1 MRKII
6 FILPIAI
13 VALFLSSCDY
23 KPLSVNQTMEFVK
36 VSPEGMTP
44 FLIGKYE
51 VSQREW
57 RSVMGTNPS
66 YHQYG
71 DDYPVENV
79 SYEEVQEF
87 LEKLNERTGNEY
99 RLPTRDE
106 WMAAA
111 RSANREFYA
120 FSGCN
125 ENNVT
130 KDGKLIEN
138 DTILRAYA
146 VYKDNSRN
154 VSGEYVPAKR
164 GIKEPNRIGIYDM
177 SGNVSE
183 MTCDTIAEGDGVYVK
198 GGTCYSPKDALKIDA
213 ESQLLFGVKGI
224 RCGFRLVREV
234 AE

>member
-23 KPLSVNQTMEFVK
+23 KPLSVNQSMEFVK
-36 VSPEGMTP
+36 VSPDGMTP

-57 RSVMGTNPS
+57 RSVMGNNPS

-71 DDYPVENV
+71 DDCPVENV

-87 LEKLNERTGNEY
+87 LEKLNENTGNEY
-99 RLPTRDE
+99 RLPTREE

-146 VYKDNSRN
+146 VYRDNSRN
-154 VSGEYVPAKR
+154 VRGEYVPAKR
-164 GIKEPNRIGIYDM
+164 GIKEPNRIGLYDM

-198 GGTCYSPKDALKIDA
+198 GGTCYSTKDALKIDA
-213 ESQLLFGVKGI
+213 ESQILFGVKGN
-224 RCGFRLVREV
+224 RCGFRLVRE
-234 AE
+234 EK